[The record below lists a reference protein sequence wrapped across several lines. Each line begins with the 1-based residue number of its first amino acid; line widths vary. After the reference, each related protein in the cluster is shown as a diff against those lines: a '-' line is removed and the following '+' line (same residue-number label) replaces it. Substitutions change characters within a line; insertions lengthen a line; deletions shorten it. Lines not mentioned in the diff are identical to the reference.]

1 MSDNTPVL
9 DPDWPH
15 NTRSGDV
22 IATDEI
28 SDGGAAD
35 GVKVQRIKA
44 GFGADAAYT
53 DVEASNPLP
62 AGGGFVSIN
71 NSTTT
76 LLTGGATYQG
86 TADDVTGFT
95 TASVSIYGSLNTATG
110 TLFFE
115 ASSDNVVFTNIKR
128 IVPELNFDIPHMWLI
143 AEKFFRIRYENDSVA
158 QTGSFR
164 IQTMYSNARTMN
176 LANTLEGTVGLTNLV
191 TLTREINPA
200 DLGLARKLVTGQ
212 RAFFFFGFNAVVG
225 TSWEDVWAGG
235 GDINWQTTAAK
246 VKIASSDAADNG
258 TTPGLGVQS
267 VEIHGLSAT
276 GVDQDEVILT
286 NGTTAVESALTY
298 IRVNKMHSET
308 CGTYGGSHQ
317 GDIECRVTNAT
328 FANGALL
335 AKMTGVEGN
344 VDTAVVYGSG
354 EAGNGFWSVPLTK
367 VLYITRLEVIADVA
381 TNKTVDIALYEREDI
396 LDVTTPYAPRRV
408 LWQESGVSEANIEK
422 EFKSH
427 IKIKALADIWFR
439 AKGSAN
445 TKIEVSLDFY
455 LLDGNASGA

>member
-1 MSDNTPVL
+1 MADNTPVL
-9 DPDWPH
+9 DPNWPH

-22 IATDEI
+22 ISTDEI
-28 SDGGAAD
+28 SDGGVAD
-35 GVKVQRIKA
+35 GVKVQRIKP
-44 GFGADAAYT
+44 GFGADGAYA

-62 AGGGFVSIN
+62 AGGSFISTN

-76 LLTGGATYQG
+76 LLTGDEVFTG
-86 TADDVTGFT
+86 TAEDVSGFT
-95 TASVSIYGSLNTATG
+95 TASVSVFGTNSLATG
-110 TLFFE
+110 TMAFQV
-115 ASSDNVVFTNIKR
+115 SSDNVTFSTISRVIPD
-128 IVPELNFDIPHMWLI
+128 IQFDIPHMWLI
-143 AEKFFRIRYENDSVA
+143 AEKYFRVRYTNDSVA

-164 IQTMYSNARTMN
+164 IQTMFSNGRPMN
-176 LANTLEGTVGLTNLV
+176 LANTLETTVGLTNGVQLV
-191 TLTREINPA
+191 RAINTA
-200 DLGLARKLVTGQ
+200 DLDLARKLVTGQ

-225 TSWEDVWAGG
+225 TSWEDIWAGG

-276 GVDQDEVILT
+276 GVDQDEIVLT

-335 AKMTGVEGN
+335 AKMTGVEGS

-396 LDVTTPYAPRRV
+396 LDVTTPYSPRRV

-455 LLDGNASGA
+455 LLDGNASGE